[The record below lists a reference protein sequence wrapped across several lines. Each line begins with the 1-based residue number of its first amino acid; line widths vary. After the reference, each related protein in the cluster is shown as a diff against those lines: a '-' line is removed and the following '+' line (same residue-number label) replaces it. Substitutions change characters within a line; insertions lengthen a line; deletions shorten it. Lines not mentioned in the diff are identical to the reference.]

1 MVHQQTLDA
10 PTVQTSEKTTCLLVE
25 DNAFVSD
32 AYQIVLE
39 GGGFRVCQV
48 AASEPD
54 AIDAILTRRPDVA
67 LVDIDIDGG
76 DSLGVATA
84 LIAKDVPVAFVT
96 GHPRSVLPA
105 PFSTLPYLQKP
116 VSRAALLAL
125 VHRLEEMRD
134 R

>member
-1 MVHQQTLDA
+1 MVHRQTLDA

-48 AASEPD
+48 AASEP
-54 AIDAILTRRPDVA
+54 
-67 LVDIDIDGG
+67 
-76 DSLGVATA
+76 
-84 LIAKDVPVAFVT
+84 VPVAFVT